1 MKFESEYPIHDSQE
15 HWERHQALRET
26 LKKHW
31 GIDISAEFD
40 LSLLK
45 EAREQLRIEAI
56 REERKLLNASFG
68 THREWIVIGIIA
80 IAIIVII

>member
-45 EAREQLRIEAI
+45 EAREQLRIEA
-56 REERKLLNASFG
+56 ERKLLNASFG
-68 THREWIVIGIIA
+68 TYREWIVIGIIA